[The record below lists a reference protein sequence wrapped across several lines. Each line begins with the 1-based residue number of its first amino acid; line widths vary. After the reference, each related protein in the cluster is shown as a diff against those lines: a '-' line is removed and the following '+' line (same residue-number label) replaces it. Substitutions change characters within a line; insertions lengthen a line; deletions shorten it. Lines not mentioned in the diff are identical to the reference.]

1 MGSHNSSYYTIL
13 DEELPEFDDDTLS
26 VSTSVSS
33 MAPPKK
39 DVIV

>member
-1 MGSHNSSYYTIL
+1 MDSNNNLYYTPL

-33 MAPPKK
+33 IAPPKK